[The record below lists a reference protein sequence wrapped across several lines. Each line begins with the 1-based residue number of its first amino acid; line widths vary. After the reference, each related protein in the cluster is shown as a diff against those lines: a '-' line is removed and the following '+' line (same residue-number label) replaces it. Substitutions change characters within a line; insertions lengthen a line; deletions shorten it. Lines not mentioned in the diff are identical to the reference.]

1 MPRTKLVQKGL
12 TIKNTEKRPQIR
24 DWNKLADNLCTESSP
39 LVTVGVS
46 SFDMIESRD
55 LLLIFTS
62 IEATFS
68 RCAIGKPEASR
79 WITWS
84 WSFFLACSALSRIWY
99 GWRLFMQ
106 YPTTRT
112 SLKGGLYFC
121 FYFHNFQINVNYTKN
136 LY

>member
-24 DWNKLADNLCTESSP
+24 DRNKLADNLCTESSP

-79 WITWS
+79 
-84 WSFFLACSALSRIWY
+84 
-99 GWRLFMQ
+99 
-106 YPTTRT
+106 
-112 SLKGGLYFC
+112 
-121 FYFHNFQINVNYTKN
+121 
-136 LY
+136 